1 MKKIYS
7 LFVCSAAM
15 IFAGAQENQSQ
26 PVVAEANNQVEA
38 YNPNVQK
45 APIATLQ
52 IESGDAFKADK
63 SDPNW
68 NANKHSGIS
77 GIQMQSNSNQS
88 PFEAVQGL
96 SEDVSRRDAYTK
108 HYKNADGTYTA
119 IVGSG
124 PIHYQKGGSFYD
136 IETKINSNADQEFPY
151 ANTAN
156 LSETYFG
163 KNAQKGIKINFEDQ
177 EIKEF
182 LNNRLYW
189 ESNGQEVMSFIV
201 SNPEVTVN
209 NEKAVYENLFGSI
222 SAEFEIQDGKKELR
236 YIINQ
241 RQSLGVIP
249 ASVDFL
255 VFSEDVQLPSGWIAE
270 MSEDGIWIIDQ
281 SGKKSFLYEKPYSYD
296 STDGIEDEN
305 TIFDYTISG
314 NLLTV
319 FVKVKADWL
328 LDSQRVF
335 PVTVDPTSNYSA
347 SHSVSIRSDGN
358 TPTNGTFGRDNS
370 GSSGR
375 WVQYHMSFDTS
386 SLIAGVE
393 KINSVKTYLYQN
405 SVANWNSSNALISI
419 STPDPRLIPGTF
431 SYSFA
436 YVNSKWYMAGSF
448 NYLPNSTNVWINNEL
463 NGLGISHVLLN
474 SRLYDYA
481 SIAVAP
487 EGGGWSKGNIYNF
500 DTHTSGSNKPYLEIN
515 YSDTCNGTPSTVNFK
530 NHIYLTDALFYG
542 TLGANKSKTASG
554 YASGYQDF
562 TGDGVMTRQIPGQV
576 VNLSMQSN
584 VRGRFKAWVDWNDD
598 GNFDKSELVYDS
610 KNILTASPTFGFIIP
625 NGTTPGE
632 YKIRIRVYKAYYG
645 KASGNTFSVYYNE
658 ITNYDFSACEEFGLS
673 YDSTYDWD
681 VMMLGE
687 AEDYLF
693 EVVEDCPIKITDTN
707 MGVDDG
713 FRCGKG
719 KVTLSAEA
727 SGNPTGYRWY
737 TKEFGGTLL
746 QDSAS
751 NTYETPAITNTTTYW
766 VEAYNG
772 NCTSIYRVPVVAKVS
787 PTPVIDFEITGG
799 EVCGEDS
806 GIKIKSTGDKEEYDL
821 FNETF
826 DSGLGFF
833 HNESEGYSGT
843 SPQQSDHNNANWKTQ
858 PSPFQVEIPP
868 YNFLFPAMSSN
879 YEGGNFATSI
889 TDVNRHEEMI
899 KRLVLTTPVDATNIT
914 GLKLEYDLYYNPYF
928 PNYPTYSYMLLE
940 IKVGSN
946 DWETLKAYYDY
957 VGNPGKWVR
966 ESIDMSSYQT
976 ADIQIQFTVY
986 SMGDVDGWVGD
997 IAAVDNIRLYG
1008 NRDVD
1013 NVFDWV
1019 VANGTIFNSD
1029 CSTDYDPNVPQT
1041 EVCLKPDLDQLEAN
1055 EDWWMVAELGL
1066 ANGCTASGKFQV
1078 FNDTKVWNPASSD
1091 TDWASTTK
1099 WKPATPIPTDQN
1111 CVIVRKTVNLNSG
1124 TDGLARNLVVKN
1136 TGKLTVKSD
1145 ASLKVT
1151 DFVKNQAS
1159 VDNFIVENNANLIQI
1174 NDNAPN
1180 AGSIT
1185 VNKTY
1190 NFSNGRLEYN
1200 YITSPVNNGTIK
1212 TTIYPTDPLSVQVY
1226 NEGNYYFYETQGP
1239 YVPGLAYAVQES
1251 PGNEGEMPQTGVFK
1265 GEFYNGI
1272 LDYSMA
1278 YTGPG
1283 YNLVGNPYPSNLD
1296 IKQLYEANKGAA
1308 SDNIDPNFYF
1318 WDNRTN
1324 QIHHQMG
1331 SGYTQNQYAIYN
1343 ATTGPDGTGVSAPR
1357 VIESGAGYRNPTREV
1372 KVGTGFMLQA
1382 LKPGVTLHFENSY
1395 RIKTGTVDYTGK
1407 PGTEDEI
1414 DNGFGRYW
1422 LTMNTPSGIEPM
1434 LAVVYFEGGNNDF
1447 AIEDTESSLSSNDI
1461 YTFAGNKK
1469 LVIQG
1474 KAPFVNTDQIPLGY
1488 KAFEDGTHIFSVY
1501 QPEGV
1506 FENGQSIY
1514 LIDKLLNKT
1523 VKITDKPYKFMTR
1536 AGEFN
1541 DRFVIVYRPGNI
1553 IGTAA
1558 DISNVVNFAKVD
1570 NQIVITSSIDK
1581 IKEVELFDLNS
1592 RPVYKKSD
1600 INSNEHRINA
1610 ADFNHQIVIVTVKT
1624 ETGELVTRKFVN
1636 N

>member
-7 LFVCSAAM
+7 LCLCIMAICFVD
-15 IFAGAQENQSQ
+15 AQENQSN
-26 PVVAEANNQVEA
+26 PFVEKSNDQIEPF
-38 YNPNVQK
+38 NPLVQK
-45 APIATLQ
+45 VPIATLQ
-52 IESGDAFKADK
+52 IDSNDAIKVDK
-63 SDPNW
+63 TDPNW
-68 NANKHSGIS
+68 NAGNSSVSSGV
-77 GIQMQSNSNQS
+77 QMQSNSNQS

-96 SEDVSRRDAYTK
+96 SEDVSKRDAYTK

-119 IVGSG
+119 IIGSG

-136 IETKINSNADQEFPY
+136 IDAKIISNADQEFPY

-156 LSETYFG
+156 LAETYFG
-163 KNAQKGIKINFEDQ
+163 KNAQKGIKVNFKDQ

-182 LNNRLYW
+182 VNNRLYW

-201 SNPEVTVN
+201 SNPQVAVN
-209 NEKAVYENLFGSI
+209 AEKAVYENLFGSI

-249 ASVDFL
+249 ANVDFL
-255 VFSEDVQLPSGWIAE
+255 VFSEEIILPSGWTAE
-270 MSEDGIWIIDQ
+270 MSEDGIWVINQ
-281 SGKKSFLYEKPYSYD
+281 NGEKTFLYEMPYSYD
-296 STDGIEDEN
+296 STDSIEDEN

-319 FVKVKADWL
+319 FVKVKAGWL

-335 PVTVDPTSNYSA
+335 PVTVDPTSNYSS
-347 SHSVSIRSDGN
+347 SHSVSIKEDG
-358 TPTNGTFGRDNS
+358 TVATTGTLGLDNS
-370 GSSGR
+370 GN
-375 WVQYHMSFDTS
+375 WIQYHISFDTS
-386 SLIAGVE
+386 SLVPNVE
-393 KINSVKTYLYQN
+393 KINSVNSYLYQTN
-405 SVANWNSSNALISI
+405 VTNWDTSNAFTIFN
-419 STPDPRLIPGTF
+419 TPDPRFIPGTF
-431 SYSFA
+431 SYLDA
-436 YVNSKWYMAGSF
+436 F
-448 NYLPNSTNVWINNEL
+448 NYADWFFTPYYYFIPNKNN
-463 NGLGISHVLLN
+463 NKWVNASLN
-474 SRLYDYA
+474 SMGILHTLFNSRMYDFA
-481 SIAVAP
+481 SISAVP
-487 EGGGWSKGNIYNF
+487 WITYNNNNIYTF
-500 DTHTSGSNKPYLEIN
+500 ADHTSGNKPYLAVN
-515 YSDTCNGTPSTVNFK
+515 YSNTCNGTPSTTTFTNQ
-530 NHIYLTDALFYG
+530 IYLTETLFYG
-542 TLGANKSKTASG
+542 TLGANKSKSST
-554 YASGYQDF
+554 YNTSGYQNF
-562 TGDGVMTRQIPGQV
+562 TSEGVMTRQIPGQV
-576 VNLSMQSN
+576 VNLSVQSN
-584 VRGRFKAWVDWNDD
+584 VRGRIKAWVDWNND
-598 GNFDKSELVYDS
+598 GNFDKSETVYDS

-625 NGTTPGE
+625 SGTAPGN
-632 YKIRIRVYKAYYG
+632 YKIRIRVYKALYG
-645 KASGNTFSVYYNE
+645 EVIGSTFYINYNE
-658 ITNYDFSACEEFGLS
+658 VTGYDFSACEEFGLT
-673 YDSTYDWD
+673 YESTYNYD
-681 VMMLGE
+681 VAMVGE

-707 MGVDDG
+707 MGADDG

-727 SGNPTGYRWY
+727 SGSPTGYRWY
-737 TKEFGGTLL
+737 TAEFGGTLL

-751 NTYETPAITNTTTYW
+751 NTYETPVITQTTTYW

-772 NCTSIYRVPVVAKVS
+772 SCKSIYRVPVVAKLS
-787 PTPVIDFEITGG
+787 PTPVIDFEVTGG

-821 FNETF
+821 INETF
-826 DSGLGFF
+826 DSGLGVF

-843 SPQQSDHNNANWKTQ
+843 SPQQSDHNNANWKTH
-858 PSPFQVEIPP
+858 PSPFQIEIPP

-889 TDVNRHEEMI
+889 TDVNRHEDMT

-914 GLKLEYDLYYNPYF
+914 ELRLEYDLYYNPYI

-946 DWETLKAYYDY
+946 EWVPLKTYQDY

-966 ESIDMSSYQT
+966 ESIDMSAYQT
-976 ADIQIQFTVY
+976 SDILLRFTVF
-986 SMGDVDGWVGD
+986 SAGDASGWIGD

-1008 NRDVD
+1008 NKDVD

-1029 CSTDYDPNVPQT
+1029 CSTAYDPLDPQT
-1041 EVCLKPDLDQLEAN
+1041 EVCLKPNLNQLETN
-1055 EDWWMVAELGL
+1055 EDWWMVAELDL
-1066 ANGCTASGKFQV
+1066 ANGCKATGKFQV
-1078 FNDTKVWNPASSD
+1078 FNDTKVWNPTTSD
-1091 TDWASTTK
+1091 TDWASTAR
-1099 WKPATPIPTDQN
+1099 WKPGTPIPTAQN
-1111 CVIVRKTVNLNSG
+1111 CVIVRKEVNLNSG
-1124 TDGLARNLVVKN
+1124 TDGLAKNLVVKN
-1136 TGKLTVKSD
+1136 TGKLNVKSG
-1145 ASLKVT
+1145 ASVTVT
-1151 DFVKNQAS
+1151 DFVKNQAT
-1159 VDNFIVENNANLIQI
+1159 VNDFIVENNANLIQI
-1174 NDNAPN
+1174 NDDAPN

-1185 VNKTY
+1185 VNKSY
-1190 NFSNGRLEYN
+1190 NFSSGRLEYN
-1200 YITSPVNNGTIK
+1200 FITSPVNNGNIK
-1212 TTIYPTDPLSVQVY
+1212 PSIYPVVPISVQKY
-1226 NEGNYYFYETQGP
+1226 NEHDYYFYETQGP
-1239 YVPGLAYAVQES
+1239 YQPGLAYAVQES
-1251 PGNEGEMPQTGVFK
+1251 PGSGTKTETGVFK

-1272 LDYSMA
+1272 LNYAMA
-1278 YTGPG
+1278 HTGPG

-1296 IKQLYEANKGAA
+1296 IKLLYEANKGID
-1308 SDNIDPNFYF
+1308 SLNLDIDPNFYF

-1324 QIHHQMG
+1324 LIHHQMG

-1461 YTFAGNKK
+1461 YTFAENKR

-1474 KAPFVNTDQIPLGY
+1474 RDSFVNTDQIPLGY
-1488 KAFEDGTHIFSVY
+1488 KAFEDGTHIISVY

-1506 FENGQSIY
+1506 FDNGQTIY
-1514 LIDKLLNKT
+1514 LVDKLLNKT
-1523 VKITDKPYKFMTR
+1523 VNLSQKPYKFMTR
-1536 AGEFN
+1536 KGQTD
-1541 DRFVIVYRPGNI
+1541 DRFMIVYRPGNM

-1558 DISNVVNFAKVD
+1558 DISNVVDFAKIN

-1592 RPVYKKSD
+1592 RSVYKKSD

-1610 ADFNHQIVIVTVKT
+1610 VNFNHQIVVVTVKT
-1624 ETGELVTRKFVN
+1624 ETGEVVTRKFVN